1 MAAVLACGDGA
12 ALFGASAAALWG
24 LRRSDAARIH
34 VVVPTD
40 AGRATRPGI
49 RVHRIRTLRR
59 VEVTV
64 EEGIRVTTPGRT
76 ILDLAATINTDAL
89 PRALDRIE
97 ILELTDYPALDA
109 MAR

>member
-24 LRRSDAARIH
+24 IRRSDAARIH

-40 AGRATRPGI
+40 AGRATRPAI

-64 EEGIRVTTPGRT
+64 EDGIRVTTP
-76 ILDLAATINTDAL
+76 AAPSSTSRRRSRSTASAGPSTA
-89 PRALDRIE
+89 PRSSS
-97 ILELTDYPALDA
+97 
-109 MAR
+109 